1 MEGIEGLVILG
12 ESIATGG
19 QKEVFRANYKG
30 KDAVYKRG
38 RCYSELSLKRIIKEI
53 EILRSIDSEYFPKNY
68 YFEYTKDGEF
78 KIVEEYVEGITA
90 KELINKYNSEY
101 EIISFFL
108 EIIEGMKLLWE
119 REIVHRDFKPDNI
132 IISNKTNKPIIIDLG
147 IARDLQ
153 SESLTKTIYNRGPC
167 TAAYAAPEQLR
178 NDKNI
183 ISPRTD
189 FFAMGIVALE
199 MYYKINPF
207 SPIWVQDGLSIADNI
222 LNNNYKIELKSND
235 SSKAFLEIIIK
246 MLEHEPYNR
255 YRKYQIMQKDMIEF
269 LKGGKIYE

>member
-1 MEGIEGLVILG
+1 MEGIEGLDILG

-30 KDAVYKRG
+30 NDAVYKRG
-38 RCYSELSLKRIIKEI
+38 RCYSEASLKRIIKEI

-68 YFEYTKDGEF
+68 YFEYTKDGYF
-78 KIVEEYVEGITA
+78 KIVEEYIEGITA
-90 KELINKYNSEY
+90 ENLVNKYNSEY
-101 EIISFFL
+101 EILSFLL

-167 TAAYAAPEQLR
+167 TVAYAAPEQLR

-199 MYYKINPF
+199 LYYKVNPF
-207 SPIWVQDGLSIADNI
+207 LPSWVGSGLSIADNI
-222 LNNNYKIELKSND
+222 LNNNYRIETKPNINSE
-235 SSKAFLEIIIK
+235 AFLKIIK
-246 MLEHEPYNR
+246 RLIEHEPYNR
-255 YRKYQIMQKDMIEF
+255 YRKYQLIQNDMLKFI
-269 LKGGKIYE
+269 KGGKDI